1 MIERYFA
8 PCPRGLEPPL
18 AAELDALHAR
28 DVQPAEGGVA
38 FAGDL
43 ALAYRANLESRLASR
58 VLWRVGGFSYRDERD
73 VYEGVQAIDWPR
85 HFESRRTLR
94 VDVAASTRRAA
105 PRVDAAPGGQRSGA
119 APSVGRPRSRSPL
132 ASLEFAT
139 LRVKDAVCDR
149 FRAERGVR
157 PSVDKRAP
165 DVRVHVHL
173 TEREASVYLDTSG
186 EPLFKRGYRRE
197 SEEAPLRENLAA
209 GLLALA
215 QWTPGQPL
223 LDPMCGSGTIA
234 IEAALIAADRAPG
247 IGRTFGFQKL
257 AWYDGPT
264 WQRIRQAARD
274 RIRAAPA
281 TASIVASDV
290 ARAALARTAGNLRA
304 AHVDAF
310 VSVEEADV
318 LTRAAPAASGL
329 LLANPPY
336 GVRLAEANALEA
348 FYPRLGDAL
357 KRRFTGWT
365 AGIFTGDLRLAR
377 LIGLKPARRIPL
389 WNGAIECRLFVFP
402 LVAGSMRGP
411 MLK

>member
-1 MIERYFA
+1 MTERYFA

-73 VYEGVQAIDWPR
+73 LYERVHAIDWPR

-94 VDVAASTRRAA
+94 VDVAATRA
-105 PRVDAAPGGQRSGA
+105 
-119 APSVGRPRSRSPL
+119 PL

-215 QWTPGQPL
+215 RWTPAQPL

-290 ARAALARTAGNLRA
+290 ARAALARTAANLRA

-318 LTRAAPAASGL
+318 LTRAPPAASGL

-336 GVRLAEANALEA
+336 GVRLAETKALEA
-348 FYPRLGDAL
+348 FYPRLGDVL

-365 AGIFTGDLRLAR
+365 AAIFTGDLRLAR

-402 LVAGSMRGP
+402 LVAGPMRGP